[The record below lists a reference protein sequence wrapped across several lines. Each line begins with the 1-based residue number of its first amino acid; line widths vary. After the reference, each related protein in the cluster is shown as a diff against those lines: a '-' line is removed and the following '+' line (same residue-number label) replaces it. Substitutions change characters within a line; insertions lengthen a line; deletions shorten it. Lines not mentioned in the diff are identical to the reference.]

1 MGKCPANRNVLRSVF
16 VVGVTKKGLNPRTFL
31 QDGYIAIRIA
41 KMLEI
46 AGVQIGI
53 MFEIGSDSIMADSTN
68 GPERNIN
75 R

>member
-1 MGKCPANRNVLRSVF
+1 MGKCTANRNVLRSVF
-16 VVGVTKKGLNPRTFL
+16 AVDVTKKGLKPRTFL

-46 AGVQIGI
+46 GGVQTV
-53 MFEIGSDSIMADSTN
+53 EIGSDSIMTGSTN
-68 GPERNIN
+68 GPDSNTN